1 MPMSPND
8 IAPAAHQESISR
20 YTSGM
25 SIQRALS
32 APGSVPQGQSLHL
45 KENAETEE
53 KKSELNKV
61 SRKFFFLLAL
71 LTVFHRQD

>member
-53 KKSELNKV
+53 KSQNSTKSQET
-61 SRKFFFLLAL
+61 FFSLLAL